1 MLPLH
6 RSAASSPTLA
16 SVNGTRIFF
25 DVDGARVVWDGDTVV
40 ERPVM
45 VLLPGGPGS
54 SHMHYKRPNSGFDR
68 FRSSFQMVYIDW
80 RGAGRSDPAP
90 PETMTLAQNA
100 DDVEAI
106 REVLGIEQW
115 IVLGASGG
123 GAWAITYAAAYPQ
136 RVTHLIVLHSP
147 ARSDNFGGT
156 AESIARRAG
165 ITDEAAIDVYRRF
178 VEGELEDPVEEWA
191 KPLRD
196 TILQVQNATY
206 TDPQKHPEAAENRK
220 RAYASQPDEAFLQE
234 YDAARWYL
242 RDFARNYNAAEIGDR
257 ITAPTLVMTGE
268 IDPVATPEH
277 SELIHNAI
285 PGSELHIHDGG
296 HMPRGEEQAP
306 FFDRIEE
313 FLTR

>member
-1 MLPLH
+1 M
-6 RSAASSPTLA
+6 LA

-25 DVDGARVVWDGDTVV
+25 DVDSAQVVWDQDTEV

-68 FRSSFQMVYIDW
+68 FRSSFQMIYIDW

-106 REVLGIEQW
+106 RELLGIDQW
-115 IVLGASGG
+115 VVLGASGG

-136 RVTHLIVLHSP
+136 RVTHLIVLHAP
-147 ARSDNFGGT
+147 ARSETFAAT
-156 AESIARRAG
+156 AEAIARRAG
-165 ITDEAAIDVYRRF
+165 VTDEKAVDVYRRF
-178 VEGELEDPVEEWA
+178 VGGDLAEPVEDWA

-206 TDPQKHPEAAENRK
+206 TDPVKHPEAAEARK
-220 RAYASQPDEAFLQE
+220 RAYASQPDDSLLKE

-242 RDFARNYNAAEIGDR
+242 RDFARSYDVSRNGR
-257 ITAPTLVMTGE
+257 GITAPTLVMTGQ

-277 SELIHNAI
+277 SELIHKSI
-285 PGSELHIHDGG
+285 SGSELHVHDGG
-296 HMPRGEEQAP
+296 HMPRGDEQEP
-306 FFDRIEE
+306 FFARIED
-313 FLTR
+313 FLKRNGIGARPN